1 MSWVHKF
8 ANDLVTI
15 QMYDENESRIE
26 WVGKVEVE
34 VQALKAESY
43 LY

>member
-1 MSWVHKF
+1 MFLMQVWLLKSPKSH
-8 ANDLVTI
+8 N
-15 QMYDENESRIE
+15 ENESRIE